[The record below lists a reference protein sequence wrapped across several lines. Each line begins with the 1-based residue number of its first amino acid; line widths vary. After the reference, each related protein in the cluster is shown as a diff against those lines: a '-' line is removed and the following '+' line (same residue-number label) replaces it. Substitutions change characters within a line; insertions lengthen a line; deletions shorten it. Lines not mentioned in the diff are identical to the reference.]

1 VTELR
6 QRQPPIREPAYLAWL
21 RKRPCACGCGKPP
34 PSDAAH
40 LRSGSIAYGKEYP
53 GLGAKPSDM
62 WAMPLNRSCH
72 MRQHA
77 YGDELGFWSAHGM
90 SDPFG
95 RSMRYYA
102 EYQAECP
109 SKPAGEPAA
118 SQLRKPKVR
127 AKPHYEPRE
136 PRWPKFHQGTDK
148 PSYRP
153 RSQWVKG
160 RKIPKRRKP

>member
-1 VTELR
+1 MTELR

-72 MRQHA
+72 MRQHN
-77 YGDELGFWSAHGM
+77 YGDELGFWAAHGTF
-90 SDPFG
+90 DPFG
-95 RSMRYYA
+95 RAMRYYA

-109 SKPAGEPAA
+109 SKTAGAPAVSKP
-118 SQLRKPKVR
+118 RKTKVR
-127 AKPHYEPRE
+127 IKPLGRAPVGRL
-136 PRWPKFHQGTDK
+136 WPKRKF
-148 PSYRP
+148 P
-153 RSQWVKG
+153 RKA
-160 RKIPKRRKP
+160 K